1 MRTFK
6 PLLIAASLSLAA
18 VWAAPAMA
26 YGHYYHGGPR
36 VGVVIGGGFGPWYSP
51 YYYGGP
57 VGYGYGYGY
66 PYGYSPYYAP
76 VVVSP
81 PAPITYVEQG
91 QSAGDSSQLQPAQG
105 QGGAWY
111 YCADPQGY
119 YPYVQQCR
127 NGWQRVSPTPQQ

>member
-1 MRTFK
+1 MRYFK

-36 VGVVIGGGFGPWYSP
+36 VGLVIGAGFGPWYSP

-57 VGYGYGYGY
+57 YGYGY

-81 PAPITYVEQG
+81 PAPTTYVEQG
-91 QSAGDSSQLQPAQG
+91 QSAGGSSQLQPAQ
-105 QGGAWY
+105 QGGSWY